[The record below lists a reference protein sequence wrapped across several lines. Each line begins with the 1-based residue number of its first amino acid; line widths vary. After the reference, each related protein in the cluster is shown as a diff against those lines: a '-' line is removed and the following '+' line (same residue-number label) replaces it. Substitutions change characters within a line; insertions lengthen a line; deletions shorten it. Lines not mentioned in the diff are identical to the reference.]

1 MNYRKNLESEQHNK
15 RKQKMQ
21 DYSQKRKKT
30 AKANLKI
37 KLFKLLINS
46 TTYVFCVN
54 DAFIEGQF

>member
-1 MNYRKNLESEQHNK
+1 
-15 RKQKMQ
+15 MQ

-46 TTYVFCVN
+46 TTYVFCVS

>member
-1 MNYRKNLESEQHNK
+1 
-15 RKQKMQ
+15 MQ
-21 DYSQKRKKT
+21 DYSQKRMKT

-37 KLFKLLINS
+37 KLFKVLINS